1 MVSPDEMPLIMDFG
15 ISHLLANTSTFESA
29 TKADKGS
36 FRWMAIELF
45 LGNGE
50 DSSEEDAH
58 TMESDVWAFGMTT
71 LVGTDRLAHE
81 GALLNYSR
89 NY

>member
-1 MVSPDEMPLIMDFG
+1 MVSPYGVPLIMDFG

-36 FRWMAIELF
+36 LRWMAIELF

-50 DSSEEDAH
+50 DYNEEDAH
-58 TMESDVWAFGMTT
+58 KIE
-71 LVGTDRLAHE
+71 LQGTEIL
-81 GALLNYSR
+81 
-89 NY
+89 